1 MNAKAKYSLVFS
13 CCGGSDTGE
22 IGDRAARMLK
32 DEGSCYMGCT
42 SGIAA
47 GSTFLLNK
55 TREADKVLA
64 INGCG
69 KRCAS
74 VILSDA
80 GVPFVEHLDLE
91 EMGLRKGFSPV
102 TEDEVAKVVD
112 RARELLDRPVPVR

>member
-1 MNAKAKYSLVFS
+1 MNARTKYSLVFS

-22 IGDRAARMLK
+22 IGDKAARVLK

-42 SGIAA
+42 SGVAA

-55 TREADKVLA
+55 TRDADKVLA

-74 VILSDA
+74 VILADA
-80 GVPFVEHLDLE
+80 GVPNVEHLDIE
-91 EMGLRKGFSPV
+91 AMGLRKGFTPV
-102 TEDEVAKVVD
+102 SQDEVQRVVEK
-112 RARELLDRPVPVR
+112 ARELLARPVPVS